1 MNMMRVADL
10 GSAVIATRDPSP
22 LASTGPG
29 IFVDAVGARAASVV
43 VVGSSVWGE
52 SLSLHECDLLRDGC
66 SRLAASAGMDFVR
79 VHFVSTP
86 DEQRWLFRGA
96 DAVPDVREPGPL
108 TALVE
113 MMGGAAPAHA
123 PRERVGAER

>member
-1 MNMMRVADL
+1 MKMMRVADL
-10 GSAVIATRDPSP
+10 GSSLIPTRDPSP

-43 VVGSSVWGE
+43 VVGNSVWGE
-52 SLSLHECDLLRDGC
+52 ALSPHECDLLRDGC

-79 VHFVSTP
+79 MHFVSTP

-96 DAVPDVREPGPL
+96 DAMPDVREPGPL

-113 MMGGAAPAHA
+113 MIGNGTPAHA
-123 PRERVGAER
+123 SRDRVGAER